1 MNRKHPILA
10 PLSALLLCACWTALA
25 APPPD
30 SRELDPR
37 VGDRIHAGD
46 VKIRTMNCAKPF
58 ENKGTYAMPVNYSG
72 GGASSD
78 FIPADK
84 YLEIRRI
91 KATLRG
97 PGLSAGNLAV
107 SVSGTQDWY
116 DLRLENGAVVY
127 NSSQDGALY
136 ADRGTRIKFV
146 AYRNSGYDQAL
157 TGDYV
162 MSGCLID
169 KLPALATVPDVRAP
183 RLPKKRLTP
192 LEPVERPRLTR
203 PQKAAAEK

>member
-1 MNRKHPILA
+1 MNTKSLSLASFA
-10 PLSALLLCACWTALA
+10 PLICACWAAWA
-25 APPPD
+25 APPAGSRLSD
-30 SRELDPR
+30 SRI
-37 VGDRIHAGD
+37 GDRIDPGA
-46 VKIRTMNCAKPF
+46 VKIQSVNCAKPF

-78 FIPADK
+78 LIPADK
-84 YLEIRRI
+84 YLEVRRI

-97 PGLSAGNLAV
+97 AGLSAGNLSL
-107 SVSGTQDWY
+107 SVAGTQEWY

-127 NSSQDGALY
+127 HSAQDGALY
-136 ADRGTRIKFV
+136 ADRGSRIKFV

-162 MSGCLID
+162 MSGCLVD
-169 KLPALATVPDVRAP
+169 KPPALSTLPDVRAP

-192 LEPVERPRLTR
+192 LEPVERPGVVR
-203 PQKAAAEK
+203 PREGDSKE

>member
-1 MNRKHPILA
+1 MNKKR
-10 PLSALLLCACWTALA
+10 LLLASLPALMLCAVCTALA
-25 APPPD
+25 APPPG

-46 VKIRTMNCAKPF
+46 VRIRTMDCARPF
-58 ENKGTYAMPVNYSG
+58 ENKGSYAMPVNYSG

-78 FIPADK
+78 FIPVDK

-97 PGLSAGNLAV
+97 LGLSAGNLSL
-107 SVSGTQDWY
+107 SVSGTQEWY

-127 NSSQDGALY
+127 KSSQDGALY
-136 ADRGTRIKFV
+136 ADRGSRIKFV
-146 AYRNSGYDQAL
+146 AYRNRGYDQAL
-157 TGDYV
+157 TGDYE

-169 KLPALATVPDVRAP
+169 KLPALSTWPDVRAP

-192 LEPVERPRLTR
+192 LEPVERPRVIR
-203 PQKAAAEK
+203 PQKEDSRR

>member
-1 MNRKHPILA
+1 MNTKNRILA
-10 PLSALLLCACWTALA
+10 PLPALLICACWAAWA

-30 SRELDPR
+30 NRQLDPR
-37 VGDRIHAGD
+37 IGDRIDPGG
-46 VKIRTMNCAKPF
+46 VKIQTMNCAKPF

-97 PGLSAGNLAV
+97 AGLSAGNLSL
-107 SVSGTQDWY
+107 SVSGTQEWY
-116 DLRLENGAVVY
+116 DLRMENGAVVY
-127 NSSQDGALY
+127 SSSQDGALY

-162 MSGCLID
+162 MSGCLVD
-169 KLPALATVPDVRAP
+169 KLPARVTRPDIRVP

-192 LEPVERPRLTR
+192 LEPVERPLVTR
-203 PQKAAAEK
+203 PREAGPEK